1 MAGQMPPI
9 YRKRRWLLPL
19 IRLICFLL
27 VLIFFLSVLALAGFR
42 KYIAYTDSGKLY
54 LDIPWLYGYMQ
65 GPPTEDPL
73 ADVLTVPSGQQTAP
87 ILQQKSYSSSQ
98 NEEESTE
105 FDTSDDSNTADAVD
119 AAATSAEASQEPAE
133 ALEADLP

>member
-19 IRLICFLL
+19 IRMLCLLL
-27 VLIFFLSVLALAGFR
+27 VLLFFLSVLALAGFR

-65 GPPTEDPL
+65 GPPAEDPL

-87 ILQQKSYSSSQ
+87 ILQQGYLSSSR
-98 NEEESTE
+98 NEEESTAL
-105 FDTSDDSNTADAVD
+105 DVTDASNTADAVD
-119 AAATSAEASQEPAE
+119 AAAAPAE
-133 ALEADLP
+133 ALPGSVKTSAQDLP